1 MGPDPQCRG
10 RGAHLV
16 NGGPGGPLVPATHLP
31 GASMERVPPLC
42 PVVSLLI
49 FCDSPQGLASEP
61 AHIKFT
67 CILFVGNG
75 SLTEPGSQ
83 LQFAGRLPVAEKS
96 VGNEFLP
103 ARISHCAECLH

>member
-16 NGGPGGPLVPATHLP
+16 HGGPGGPLVPATHLP

-61 AHIKFT
+61 DYIKF
-67 CILFVGNG
+67 CLSAMIF
-75 SLTEPGSQ
+75 SLSREA
-83 LQFAGRLPVAEKS
+83 AGRLPGGCQEA
-96 VGNEFLP
+96 
-103 ARISHCAECLH
+103 ARS